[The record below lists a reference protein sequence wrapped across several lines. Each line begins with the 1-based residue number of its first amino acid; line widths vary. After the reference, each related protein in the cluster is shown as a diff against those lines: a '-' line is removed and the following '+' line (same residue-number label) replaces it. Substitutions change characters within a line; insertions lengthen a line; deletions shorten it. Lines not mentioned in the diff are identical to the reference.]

1 MMDRLWRAL
10 KAMFWTA
17 LVLGL
22 VAVLC
27 VKCFI
32 EDYPGLQTATGA
44 HLVAL
49 RATLWTYV
57 GIFALIALVVLI
69 VIRILRIR

>member
-1 MMDRLWRAL
+1 MMERLWRAL

-17 LVLGL
+17 VVMGL
-22 VAVLC
+22 VAYLC
-27 VKCFI
+27 VKCFA
-32 EDYPGLQTATGA
+32 EDYPRLQTATGTD
-44 HLVAL
+44 LVAL

-57 GIFALIALVVLI
+57 GIFALIVLVVLI